1 MLTTTQKDDNAF
13 NQATLTYIPLRGVV
27 CVDNLGKTS
36 PVDVSV
42 ESLLDATPYPSQKP
56 PHQAATT
63 SCDPFLASDVDRQ
76 HGDVTKEGRKH
87 TRQRLREPDGRT
99 AWHTACWPCRHYFGG
114 VWLPLLKFS
123 PGHIKRLTFK

>member
-27 CVDNLGKTS
+27 CVDNLGNTR
-36 PVDVSV
+36 PFVDVSV

-76 HGDVTKEGRKH
+76 HGDVTKEGRKEAH
-87 TRQRLREPDGRT
+87 AAT
-99 AWHTACWPCRHYFGG
+99 APRA
-114 VWLPLLKFS
+114 
-123 PGHIKRLTFK
+123 